1 MIMKKFFVILLLAS
15 IVISCGSSAVV
26 NDARRTMKGD
36 WTLNN
41 ITYPGNTEALNVRLF
56 EDSSASCLENSSWTF
71 ISNNNTGSYD
81 VINPQCNTG
90 PRFFRWSVD
99 EANAAAGSYDFML
112 KPTDADYKST
122 SGNQG
127 FRINLVRLT
136 DTDMVWEQTVNF
148 EGEPFTIKMN
158 FSKN

>member
-1 MIMKKFFVILLLAS
+1 MKKISVILILAF
-15 IVISCGSSAVV
+15 IVVSCGSSAVV
-26 NDARRTMKGD
+26 NEARRTINGD
-36 WTLNN
+36 WVLSN
-41 ITYPGNTEALNVRLF
+41 ITYPGNNQAIDVRLF
-56 EDSSASCLENSSWTF
+56 EDTNANCLKNSSWTF
-71 ISNNNTGSYD
+71 ISNNNTGSYE
-81 VINPQCNTG
+81 VISPQCETG

-99 EANAAAGSYDFML
+99 EADAAAGNYDFML

-148 EGEPFTIKMN
+148 EGKPFTIRMN
-158 FSKN
+158 FIKN